1 MTHNSSQIENL
12 LTKWVARIIDGDHLR
27 DALASG
33 KKLKIKLGIDPS
45 GTIIHLGHMVPILK
59 LKQFQELGHEIIIII
74 GDATGMVGDASDK
87 DSERPMLL
95 REQTRANG
103 KVFIEKFA
111 RVLDLEKTKIV
122 YNSDWLDKVNFA
134 WVGELAKN
142 FSVAEMLDRDNFSKR
157 YKAWVRISL
166 QEFLYPLMQGYD
178 SVALDCDVE
187 LGGTEQYFNLLAGR
201 RLQEAYGQRKQDL
214 MMFDLLVG
222 SDGKKMSKTSPNTVA
237 IDEAPQSM
245 YQKLI
250 NISDD
255 LIVKYFEL
263 ATDATMD
270 EVATVAKRLEW
281 GEHPNILKKELA
293 QRIVTMYHGREYDPE
308 DKWNIENYDLWF
320 IIPVNILIENSVIS
334 KEDIAKMNEPISLDS
349 FVKIV
354 WNLSWID
361 DEEELKMIR
370 DRLNSINWIRTDD
383 AIIELLK
390 ALWESPS
397 WSSKAKGSW
406 INRAKEIWLNIKTSL
421 EAIIL
426 LKEFVEF
433 VVLMS
438 WFEID
443 DEDPYAKYKF
453 CSISDLLKILWFCN
467 TSGDVRNALAGNSV
481 RVNGEIITDAK
492 FLVNISSEG
501 TLIEMGKKKAKRVF
515 L

>member
-1 MTHNSSQIENL
+1 MSYSTSIHNL

-157 YKAWVRISL
+157 YKSGVRISL

-178 SVALDCDVE
+178 SVALDSDVE
-187 LGGTEQYFNLLAGR
+187 LWGTEQYFNLLAGR
-201 RLQEAYGQRKQDL
+201 RLQEAYGQRKQDI

-237 IDEAPQSM
+237 NDEAPQSM

-270 EVATVAKRLEW
+270 EVAAVAKRLEW

-293 QRIVTMYHGREYDPE
+293 QRIVMMYHGKPYD
-308 DKWNIENYDLWF
+308 ENDVSNVEAVKIF
-320 IIPVNILIENSVIS
+320 IIKDTEWSTIY
-334 KEDIAKMNEPISLDS
+334 A
-349 FVKIV
+349 
-354 WNLSWID
+354 ID
-361 DEEELKMIR
+361 D
-370 DRLNSINWIRTDD
+370 NSLGESNHDQIHIDT
-383 AIIELLK
+383 LLK
-390 ALWESPS
+390 LITFCTTS
-397 WSSKAKGSW
+397 W
-406 INRAKEIWLNIKTSL
+406 
-421 EAIIL
+421 
-426 LKEFVEF
+426 
-433 VVLMS
+433 
-438 WFEID
+438 
-443 DEDPYAKYKF
+443 
-453 CSISDLLKILWFCN
+453 
-467 TSGDVRNALAGNSV
+467 DVRNALSGNSI

-492 FLVNISSEG
+492 FLVTISPEG
-501 TLIEMGKKKAKRVF
+501 TLIEMGKKKVKRVF

>member
-1 MTHNSSQIENL
+1 MTNSPIHNL

-87 DSERPMLL
+87 DTERPMLL

-214 MMFDLLVG
+214 MMFDLLVW

-270 EVATVAKRLEW
+270 EVAAVAKRLEW

-293 QRIVTMYHGREYDPE
+293 QRIVTMYHGKPYDE
-308 DKWNIENYDLWF
+308 SDESNIEAVQIF
-320 IIPVNILIENSVIS
+320 IIKDTEWSTLYS
-334 KEDIAKMNEPISLDS
+334 
-349 FVKIV
+349 
-354 WNLSWID
+354 ID
-361 DEEELKMIR
+361 D
-370 DRLNSINWIRTDD
+370 NSLGESNHDQIHIDT
-383 AIIELLK
+383 LLK
-390 ALWESPS
+390 LITFCATS
-397 WSSKAKGSW
+397 W
-406 INRAKEIWLNIKTSL
+406 
-421 EAIIL
+421 
-426 LKEFVEF
+426 
-433 VVLMS
+433 
-438 WFEID
+438 
-443 DEDPYAKYKF
+443 
-453 CSISDLLKILWFCN
+453 
-467 TSGDVRNALAGNSV
+467 DVRNALAGNSI

-492 FLVNISSEG
+492 FLVKISPEG

-515 L
+515 I